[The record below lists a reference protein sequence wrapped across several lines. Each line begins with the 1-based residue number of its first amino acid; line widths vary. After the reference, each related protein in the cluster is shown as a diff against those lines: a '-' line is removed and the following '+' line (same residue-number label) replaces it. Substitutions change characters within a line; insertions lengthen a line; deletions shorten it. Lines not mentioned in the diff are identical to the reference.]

1 MVEVDFLPASQSK
14 SADAILIRVG
24 TFSYENPLDNDQ
36 KVILIDSGYKEC
48 AETIKEHLC
57 ECYGCRKPHIDYVFI
72 THPDRD
78 HIAGFNALLD
88 DKNVSIGH
96 VYIHDP
102 WERCKEIFHR
112 DDDGRRTRKSVE
124 RKIDEA
130 FENLGDV
137 LEKLD
142 DRKIPH
148 EEFFAGD
155 YKFVDDYVIDVLG
168 PSEDYY
174 KSLVKDFVL
183 EDSASQGGESVY
195 EEKPTL
201 ARPDDKSFLREP
213 TTSPKNRTSMILL
226 LSRYTDGN
234 QEPLILFT
242 GDAGADSLERAYKH
256 AVENGTVNLEGLQ
269 KFQLPHHGSV
279 KNVSRGI
286 LKNFNPESYVV
297 SASTKEEQHP
307 SKPLINYIVGR
318 LNKSVLCATEDCQLC
333 LRFDEAPSRGWES
346 AQKMEKFLT
355 LKKLKGDV

>member
-24 TFSYENPLDNDQ
+24 AFSYENPSDNNQ

-48 AETIKEHLC
+48 AETIKEHLYRY
-57 ECYGCRKPHIDYVFI
+57 YGCRKPHIDYVFI

-88 DKNVSIGH
+88 DEDVSIGH

-102 WERCKEIFHR
+102 WEHCTEIFKK
-112 DDDGRRTRKSVE
+112 DTDGRRTRKSVE

-155 YKFVDDYVIDVLG
+155 YVFVDDYVVDVLG

-174 KSLVKDFVL
+174 NNLVKEFIL
-183 EDSASQGGESVY
+183 EDCSSQGGESVY
-195 EEKPTL
+195 EEKATS
-201 ARPDDKSFLREP
+201 ARLDDKCFLREP

-226 LSRYTDGN
+226 LSKCTDDG
-234 QEPLILFT
+234 QEPLFLFT
-242 GDAGADSLERAYKH
+242 GDAGVDSLERAYKH
-256 AVENGTVNLEGLQ
+256 AIDDLAVNLQGLQ

-279 KNVSRGI
+279 KNLSGRVLRC
-286 LKNFNPESYVV
+286 FNAESYVI
-297 SASTKEEQHP
+297 SASTKEDHHP

-318 LNKSVLCATEDCQLC
+318 LDKPVLCATEDYQLC
-333 LRFDEAPSRGWES
+333 FRFDGAPSRGWGP
-346 AQKMEKFLT
+346 AQKQGMYFT

>member
-24 TFSYENPLDNDQ
+24 TFSYENPASNQ
-36 KVILIDSGYKEC
+36 QTVILIDSGYKEC
-48 AETIKEHLC
+48 AETIKAHLC
-57 ECYGCRKPHIDYVFI
+57 GYYGCRKPHIDYVFI

-88 DKNVSIGH
+88 DEDVSIGH

-102 WERCKEIFHR
+102 WEHCTEIFKK
-112 DDDGRRTRKSVE
+112 DADGRRTRKSVE

-148 EEFFAGD
+148 EAFFAGD
-155 YKFVDDYVIDVLG
+155 YKFVDDYVVDVLG

-183 EDSASQGGESVY
+183 EYCSSQGGESVY

-226 LSRYTDGN
+226 LSRYTDGD

-242 GDAGADSLERAYKH
+242 GDAGVDSLERAYKH
-256 AVENGTVNLEGLQ
+256 AAEDLTVNLQGLR
-269 KFQLPHHGSV
+269 KLQLPHHGSV
-279 KNVSRGI
+279 KNVSRGV
-286 LKNFNPESYVV
+286 LRCFNAGSYIV
-297 SASTKEEQHP
+297 SASTKEDQHP

-318 LNKSVLCATEDCQLC
+318 LKKTVLCATEDCQLC
-333 LRFDEAPSRGWES
+333 LSFDGAPSRGWGP
-346 AQKMEKFLT
+346 AQKQGMYFT